1 MANRPTPR
9 TPRRATLAGMPPSP
23 PERAPKTASEPTQDG
38 AQAPEA
44 PAPEAPPKRKPG
56 RPRKATTEGNQR

>member
-23 PERAPKTASEPTQDG
+23 PETAPKP
-38 AQAPEA
+38 AQESAQA

-56 RPRKATTEGNQR
+56 RPRKASTEGTSDDRNA